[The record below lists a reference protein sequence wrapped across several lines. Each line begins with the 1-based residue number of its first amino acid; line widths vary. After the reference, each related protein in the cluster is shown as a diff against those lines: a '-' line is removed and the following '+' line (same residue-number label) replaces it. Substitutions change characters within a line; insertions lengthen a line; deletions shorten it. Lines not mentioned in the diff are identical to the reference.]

1 MFSEG
6 HKQLPSLVKAG
17 MSHMAPLHALIRR
30 VLQLRVGL
38 VAIKE
43 LSSLPS
49 KPPFSRTSPAGAQ
62 RNYTSPPLDQI
73 GVDKPFFVD
82 GEGGGYLTK
91 ESVCFFTGRA
101 WLAFNRINIDSP
113 SFLIMSNKGFRLR
126 VKL

>member
-6 HKQLPSLVKAG
+6 HKQLLSLVKAG
-17 MSHMAPLHALIRR
+17 MFHMAPQHALIRR

-49 KPPFSRTSPAGAQ
+49 NPPFSRSSPAGAQ

-73 GVDKPFFVD
+73 GVDKHFGVFFV
-82 GEGGGYLTK
+82 EEAGYLTGIG
-91 ESVCFFTGRA
+91 V
-101 WLAFNRINIDSP
+101 
-113 SFLIMSNKGFRLR
+113 FLSGFA
-126 VKL
+126 

>member
-49 KPPFSRTSPAGAQ
+49 NPPFSRTSPAGAQ

-73 GVDKPFFVD
+73 GVDKPFLKGG
-82 GEGGGYLTK
+82 GEGGHLTGIG
-91 ESVCFFTGRA
+91 V
-101 WLAFNRINIDSP
+101 
-113 SFLIMSNKGFRLR
+113 FLYRLGLVGFQQD
-126 VKL
+126 KH